1 MPALDQMMSTDN
13 KLRVLMLTWEYPP
26 RIIGGISRVVE
37 GLSKALVKLGV
48 EVHVITNEMSG
59 SPNEQDDDGV
69 HVHRVQIESPAP
81 DFHSWILMMNHYFA
95 KRAGRLSCEVG
106 KFDIV
111 HVHDW
116 LTFPAGAETK
126 SFLGNTMV
134 TTLHSLEFRRSGG
147 TNTPESKMIDSL
159 EWWATYES
167 SIVVVCSG
175 SMKSDT
181 KSQFK
186 VPEDKIWVIPIG
198 IEPKR
203 FEQRP
208 NRDRVR
214 SRYGVT
220 NDQKLVLFVGRL
232 TSQKG
237 CEYMIRALPYVARY
251 HNVRLLVVGDG
262 YMRNELENIASSS
275 GESWR
280 ISFLGFLKDS
290 DLTELQLCSDVMVIP
305 SVYEPFGVVALEGM
319 AAGVPVVASNI
330 DGLAEIIRH
339 EENGVLAFPRDS
351 SSLAWAVSRVLSDSK
366 NTERLVQNAR
376 NDVRNRYSWEAVAK
390 LTLQAYQ
397 KAKGQSE
404 RP

>member
-1 MPALDQMMSTDN
+1 
-13 KLRVLMLTWEYPP
+13 
-26 RIIGGISRVVE
+26 
-37 GLSKALVKLGV
+37 
-48 EVHVITNEMSG
+48 
-59 SPNEQDDDGV
+59 
-69 HVHRVQIESPAP
+69 
-81 DFHSWILMMNHYFA
+81 
-95 KRAGRLSCEVG
+95 
-106 KFDIV
+106 
-111 HVHDW
+111 
-116 LTFPAGAETK
+116 
-126 SFLGNTMV
+126 TMV

-167 SIVVVCSG
+167 SIVVVCSS

-203 FEQRP
+203 FEHRP
-208 NRDRVR
+208 NRDKVR
-214 SRYGVT
+214 SMYGVT

-251 HNVRLLVVGDG
+251 HNVKLLVVGDG
-262 YMRNELENIASSS
+262 YMRNELENIASTS

-280 ISFLGFLKDS
+280 IGFLGFLKDS
-290 DLTELQLCSDVMVIP
+290 DLTELLLCSDVMVIP